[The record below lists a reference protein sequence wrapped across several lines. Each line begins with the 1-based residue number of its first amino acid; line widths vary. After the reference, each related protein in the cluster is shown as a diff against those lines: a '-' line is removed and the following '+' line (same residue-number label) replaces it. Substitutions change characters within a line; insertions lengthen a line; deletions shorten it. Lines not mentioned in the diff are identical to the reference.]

1 MILELFPSKST
12 DKTMSFGSNLLCLF
26 LNKYFGPY
34 LAKSAHI
41 EPFQIELDRIK
52 PNWATSKK

>member
-1 MILELFPSKST
+1 MILELFPSKSA

-41 EPFQIELDRIK
+41 EPFQIESDRIK
-52 PNWATSKK
+52 PN